1 MEHKRIVINT
11 GKSLFTEP
19 CRKKKNHENQ
29 NKNTQLQGH
38 TCSDNRDFPVLVPSF
53 QYFYNR
59 VFPALVTTF
68 PCFGYIFS
76 LFDLRFFCVFL
87 KFQTYRD
94 FPVLATIF
102 LCFKYRVFPAL
113 TTSFFCFGY
122 IISLFYEHFY
132 PLLFTGFSLFF
143 QNSMLLFFKEQGN
156 PCYKNINMNVTIKCY
171 IPVQN
176 AYISLYFNEICT
188 LQTLYTAKAC
198 KGGNTT
204 QGIPCKKPVLSL

>member
-1 MEHKRIVINT
+1 MVT
-11 GKSLFTEP
+11 FFP
-19 CRKKKNHENQ
+19 CLIYRVFSVLLKFQ
-29 NKNTQLQGH
+29 IY
-38 TCSDNRDFPVLVPSF
+38 RDFPVLV
-53 QYFYNR
+53 
-59 VFPALVTTF
+59 TT
-68 PCFGYIFS
+68 
-76 LFDLRFFCVFL
+76 
-87 KFQTYRD
+87 
-94 FPVLATIF
+94 F
-102 LCFKYRVFPAL
+102 LCFNYRVFPAL
-113 TTSFFCFGY
+113 ITSFLCFGD
-122 IISLFYEHFY
+122 IISLFYEHFF
-132 PLLFTGFSLFF
+132 PVLFTGFSLFF

>member
-38 TCSDNRDFPVLVPSF
+38 TCSVNRDFPVLVPSF
-53 QYFYNR
+53 QCFYYR

-76 LFDLRFFCVFL
+76 LFNLQV
-87 KFQTYRD
+87 
-94 FPVLATIF
+94 F
-102 LCFKYRVFPAL
+102 LCFTKISDLQGFPCIGYNFLCFNYRVFPAL

-122 IISLFYEHFY
+122 IISLFYEHFF
-132 PLLFTGFSLFF
+132 PVLFTGFSLFF

>member
-1 MEHKRIVINT
+1 MVT
-11 GKSLFTEP
+11 LFP
-19 CRKKKNHENQ
+19 C
-29 NKNTQLQGH
+29 LI
-38 TCSDNRDFPVLVPSF
+38 
-53 QYFYNR
+53 YR
-59 VFPALVTTF
+59 VFSVL
-68 PCFGYIFS
+68 
-76 LFDLRFFCVFL
+76 L
-87 KFQTYRD
+87 KFQIYRD
-94 FPVLATIF
+94 FPVMVTTF
-102 LCFKYRVFPAL
+102 LYFNYRAFPAL
-113 TTSFFCFGY
+113 ITSFLYFGDF
-122 IISLFYEHFY
+122 ISLFYEHFF
-132 PLLFTGFSLFF
+132 PVLFTGFSLFF

>member
-1 MEHKRIVINT
+1 MVT
-11 GKSLFTEP
+11 FFP
-19 CRKKKNHENQ
+19 CLIYRVFSVLLKFQ
-29 NKNTQLQGH
+29 IY
-38 TCSDNRDFPVLVPSF
+38 RDFPVLV
-53 QYFYNR
+53 
-59 VFPALVTTF
+59 TT
-68 PCFGYIFS
+68 
-76 LFDLRFFCVFL
+76 
-87 KFQTYRD
+87 
-94 FPVLATIF
+94 F
-102 LCFKYRVFPAL
+102 LCFNYRVFPAL
-113 TTSFFCFGY
+113 ITSFLYFGD
-122 IISLFYEHFY
+122 IISLFYEHFF
-132 PLLFTGFSLFF
+132 PVLFTGFSLFF

>member
-1 MEHKRIVINT
+1 M
-11 GKSLFTEP
+11 
-19 CRKKKNHENQ
+19 
-29 NKNTQLQGH
+29 
-38 TCSDNRDFPVLVPSF
+38 
-53 QYFYNR
+53 
-59 VFPALVTTF
+59 VTFF
-68 PCFGYIFS
+68 PCLIYG
-76 LFDLRFFCVFL
+76 FFCVLL

-94 FPVLATIF
+94 FPVLVTIF

-113 TTSFFCFGY
+113 TTFFFCFGY
-122 IISLFYEHFY
+122 IISLFNEHFF
-132 PLLFTGFSLFF
+132 PVLFTGFSLFF

-156 PCYKNINMNVTIKCY
+156 PCYKNINI

-176 AYISLYFNEICT
+176 TYISLYFNELLT

>member
-1 MEHKRIVINT
+1 M
-11 GKSLFTEP
+11 
-19 CRKKKNHENQ
+19 
-29 NKNTQLQGH
+29 
-38 TCSDNRDFPVLVPSF
+38 NRDFPVLVPSF
-53 QYFYNR
+53 QCLYYR

-76 LFDLRFFCVFL
+76 LFNLQV
-87 KFQTYRD
+87 
-94 FPVLATIF
+94 F
-102 LCFKYRVFPAL
+102 LCFIKISDLQEFPFIGYNFLCFNYRVFPAL
-113 TTSFFCFGY
+113 ITSFLCFGD
-122 IISLFYEHFY
+122 IISLFYEHFF
-132 PLLFTGFSLFF
+132 PVLFTGFSLFF

>member
-1 MEHKRIVINT
+1 M
-11 GKSLFTEP
+11 GFS
-19 CRKKKNHENQ
+19 
-29 NKNTQLQGH
+29 
-38 TCSDNRDFPVLVPSF
+38 
-53 QYFYNR
+53 
-59 VFPALVTTF
+59 VF
-68 PCFGYIFS
+68 
-76 LFDLRFFCVFL
+76 FF

-102 LCFKYRVFPAL
+102 LCFNYRVFPAL
-113 TTSFFCFGY
+113 TTSFFCFDY
-122 IISLFYEHFY
+122 IISLFYEHFF
-132 PLLFTGFSLFF
+132 PVLFTGFSLFF

>member
-38 TCSDNRDFPVLVPSF
+38 TCSVNRDFPVLVPSF
-53 QYFYNR
+53 QCFYYR

-76 LFDLRFFCVFL
+76 LFNLRVFL
-87 KFQTYRD
+87 CFSKISDLQGFPCIGYNFFMFQIQGFPCFNNIFFLFWLYY
-94 FPVLATIF
+94 FPVLWTF
-102 LCFKYRVFPAL
+102 FPV
-113 TTSFFCFGY
+113 
-122 IISLFYEHFY
+122 
-132 PLLFTGFSLFF
+132 LFTGFSLFF

>member
-1 MEHKRIVINT
+1 MVFHPIVHIHCN
-11 GKSLFTEP
+11 P
-19 CRKKKNHENQ
+19 
-29 NKNTQLQGH
+29 LQGKYRFFTGNSLCSNSTL
-38 TCSDNRDFPVLVPSF
+38 TCFGSAQGLKGQISLKYMHSVQGISIFCLFPIISKLYEHSFPV
-53 QYFYNR
+53 
-59 VFPALVTTF
+59 
-68 PCFGYIFS
+68 
-76 LFDLRFFCVFL
+76 
-87 KFQTYRD
+87 
-94 FPVLATIF
+94 
-102 LCFKYRVFPAL
+102 
-113 TTSFFCFGY
+113 
-122 IISLFYEHFY
+122 
-132 PLLFTGFSLFF
+132 LFTGFSLFF